1 MRDDQIF
8 GLVASVALL
17 IWLLGR
23 RTLPNPLHRH
33 AELLALGLVGAGILY
48 ALYRTALWATGP

>member
-1 MRDDQIF
+1 MDEEKLF
-8 GLVASVALL
+8 GVVASLALL

-23 RTLPNPLHRH
+23 GTLRGRLGRN

-48 ALYRTALWATGP
+48 ALFQTLLWFSRT

>member
-8 GLVASVALL
+8 GIIASVALL

-23 RTLPNPLHRH
+23 RGPGGSYRRWPE
-33 AELLALGLVGAGILY
+33 AAALTLVGAGMAY
-48 ALYRTALWATGP
+48 AVLQWFLGR